1 MGVQLVVESRAE
13 MGKMQVL
20 GVVAVILAV
29 YCVHATV
36 YFREEFLDGGKF
48 GLDILNVRFLVQE
61 VNSLHVS
68 LTVSHYV
75 FYFIIFFNV
84 VFFYSSHCEFL
95 YITVFSSGNTFFFQ
109 TVIQ

>member
-1 MGVQLVVESRAE
+1 

-29 YCVHATV
+29 YCVHAKV

-48 GLDILNVRFLVQE
+48 GIEMCNSELANVSVQG

-68 LTVSHYV
+68 LTVSR
-75 FYFIIFFNV
+75 YFV
-84 VFFYSSHCEFL
+84 
-95 YITVFSSGNTFFFQ
+95 
-109 TVIQ
+109 TVIIVSFS